1 VKRRTQHPWVYKPL
15 LMTTMVLTRLV
26 GKKMLLLITL
36 LAWLWSRKALSLETL
51 RAFFKLA

>member
-1 VKRRTQHPWVYKPL
+1 MKRRTQHPWVYKPL